1 MTTDEGKP
9 KRSPNKAFE
18 ATRRARASIAP
29 YLSQFP
35 EWNRRA
41 AHLTIVAT
49 SSLRDSSFG
58 EEQKRQLAELFEEV
72 DAAYQSFERE
82 LAGQRHGRIDDI
94 RAAFQ
99 RLIAMLNPW
108 RRSDT

>member
-1 MTTDEGKP
+1 MTTDEGIP
-9 KRSPNKAFE
+9 KRSPNKGFD
-18 ATRRARASIAP
+18 ATRRARASIGP

-41 AHLTIVAT
+41 AYLTIVAT
-49 SSLRDSSFG
+49 SGLRESAFG
-58 EEQKRQLAELFEEV
+58 EEQKRQLAELFNEV

-82 LAGQRHGRIDDI
+82 IAGQRHGRIDDI

-99 RLIAMLNPW
+99 RLIAMLTPW
-108 RRSDT
+108 RRPDT